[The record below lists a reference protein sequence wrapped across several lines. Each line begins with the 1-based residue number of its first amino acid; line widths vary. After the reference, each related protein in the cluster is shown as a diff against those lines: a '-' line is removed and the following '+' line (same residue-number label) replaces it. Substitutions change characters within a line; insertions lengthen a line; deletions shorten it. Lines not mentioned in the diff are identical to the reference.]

1 MMQQGVLDPE
11 KVDPFELF
19 IETGGV
25 SFCLYR
31 DSERILGNTYGMC
44 VLQDFEALTPDLLA
58 RTIETVEGGGLIVLL
73 IRTLPSLKRLYT
85 MAMDV
90 HERFRR
96 GSHSHAIPRFNERF
110 VLSLASCETCIF
122 MNDEW
127 KILPISSHVK
137 NITAVPV
144 QEDSEGLS
152 EAERELRN
160 LKEQLNED
168 FPVGPLIHKFCTL
181 DQGKAVIT
189 FLDAIL
195 DKTLRSTVALLA
207 ARGRGKSAALGLAIA
222 GADAAGYSNIY
233 VTAPSPENLKTL
245 FDCLQGFH
253 YARVQDFLYFSLVLL
268 CSLKVV
274 SILYILPHEDEKKSQ
289 VELLVV
295 DEAAAIPLPIV
306 KSLLGP
312 YLVFLASTVNGY
324 WKILSLK
331 LLQQLE
337 EQSQKS
343 KSADNALSEYKQILV
358 ELLGS
363 TYRKMNYKLAMSVFD
378 PKINFVE
385 LDPASSALSE
395 FLNLKKFVLEPHEI
409 KRLEAYSNSPID
421 YPLEMIEFFIMI
433 HGLGWFEENFT

>member
-1 MMQQGVLDPE
+1 MLNQDSS
-11 KVDPFELF
+11 K
-19 IETGGV
+19 
-25 SFCLYR
+25 FC
-31 DSERILGNTYGMC
+31 E
-44 VLQDFEALTPDLLA
+44 VQ
-58 RTIETVEGGGLIVLL
+58 
-73 IRTLPSLKRLYT
+73 
-85 MAMDV
+85 DV

-96 GSHSHAIPRFNERF
+96 GSHSHAIPCFNERF

-127 KILPISSHVK
+127 KILPISSHMK

-233 VTAPSPENLKTL
+233 ITAPSPENLKTL

-268 CSLKVV
+268 CSLK
-274 SILYILPHEDEKKSQ
+274 YILPHEHEKKSQ

-312 YLVFLASTVNGY
+312 YLVFLASTVNG
-324 WKILSLK
+324 
-331 LLQQLE
+331 
-337 EQSQKS
+337 
-343 KSADNALSEYKQILV
+343 
-358 ELLGS
+358 
-363 TYRKMNYKLAMSVFD
+363 VFD

-385 LDPASSALSE
+385 QDPASSALSE